1 MIVNATFV
9 SVWDGGTKIETSCK
23 FDTEKKLAFDIESID
38 DVEDLDILDEEY
50 ITFGDQEISTFTTD
64 EDRNIINGICED

>member
-1 MIVNATFV
+1 MVVNATYV
-9 SVWDGGTKIETSCK
+9 SVWDGGTKIETSCQ

-50 ITFGDQEISTFTTD
+50 ITIGDQEIRTFTTD